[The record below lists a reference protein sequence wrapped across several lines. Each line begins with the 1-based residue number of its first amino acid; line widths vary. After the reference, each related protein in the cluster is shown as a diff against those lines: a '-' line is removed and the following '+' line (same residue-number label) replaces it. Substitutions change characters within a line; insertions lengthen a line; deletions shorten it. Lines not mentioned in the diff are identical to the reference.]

1 MNQMEGLVC
10 MGFTVPKWVAD
21 SSDYRTDRYYRYDH
35 LTELLHRW
43 ADEHS
48 DVLSIGSIGK
58 SHEGRDIWFLT
69 LTDPST
75 GVHDSKP
82 AYLAEA
88 NIHAGEVTGEATVLW
103 LLNHMLVNRGT
114 NPEIDWVIANTTVYF
129 IPAINV
135 DGMDA
140 ILSGRPGDIR
150 SSVRPF
156 PDQTQQDGLVESDLD
171 GDGVIRLMRV
181 KDPAGPW
188 KVSSVDDRVM
198 EKRSPIET
206 GGDYYFILPEGHLQ
220 NWDGG
225 AVALAPALLGLDA
238 NRNFPT
244 GWKPHWHQSGAGEF
258 PLSEPETRA
267 VAEFLV
273 GHPNIHG
280 SQHFHTFSG
289 CILRPPTQQSQEEL
303 PELDKNVLKAIG
315 AMGTAETGY
324 PCISIFDDFAYD
336 KKKPTTGNL
345 MDFVFDQLGAIP
357 YATELWSL
365 PAKAGIEVTDFI
377 GFFKDRD
384 PAIDAAMLKL
394 LDDQLSGEGF
404 KRWEA
409 FDHPQLGPVEI
420 GGWDHVFTWQN
431 PPGPWL
437 EEVTRPNATFVL
449 KAMQTAPL
457 LEIRDATAE
466 ALGNGHIKI
475 SAVVQNTGFLPTY
488 VTETARK
495 VGANKP
501 VKISISLGEGGE
513 LVTGQLE
520 SELGHLSGRANQYG
534 FLTWGGVFPIDSRAI
549 ATWVVRQAGGKVTIT
564 ASTAKA
570 GTTSTTIDLDQ

>member
-1 MNQMEGLVC
+1 MS
-10 MGFTVPKWVAD
+10 FDPRKWVAE

-35 LTELLHRW
+35 LTELLQKW
-43 ADEHS
+43 VAEFS
-48 DVLSIGSIGK
+48 DVLSIESIGK
-58 SHEGRDIWFLT
+58 SYEGRDIWALT
-69 LTDPST
+69 LTDPAT
-75 GVHDSKP
+75 GSHESKP
-82 AYLAEA
+82 AYLVEA
-88 NIHAGEVTGEATVLW
+88 NIHAGEVSGEATVLW
-103 LLNHMLVNRGT
+103 LLNYMLTNRDDAQVAWALT
-114 NPEIDWVIANTTVYF
+114 NTTTYF

-156 PDQTQQDGLVESDLD
+156 PEKMQQDGLVEQDLD
-171 GDGVIRLMRV
+171 GDGVIRVMRL
-181 KDPAGPW
+181 KDPTGPW
-188 KVSSVDDRVM
+188 KVSDVDPRVM
-198 EKRSPIET
+198 AKRDPDEV
-206 GGDYYFILPEGHLQ
+206 GGDYYYILPEGTIQ

-225 AVALAPALLGLDA
+225 AIKLAPDLLGLDA

-244 GWKPHWHQSGAGEF
+244 GWKPYWHQSGAGEF

-267 VAEFLV
+267 LAEFLV

-289 CILRPPTQQSQEEL
+289 VILRPPTQGTQDDL

-315 AMGTAETGY
+315 AMGTEETGY

-365 PAKAGIEVTDFI
+365 PKKAGIEVTDFI

-384 PAIDAAMLKL
+384 PAIDAAMLKV
-394 LDDQLSGEGF
+394 LDDELDGEGF
-404 KRWEA
+404 KSWEA
-409 FDHPQLGPVEI
+409 FEHPQLGPVEI

-431 PPGPWL
+431 PAGPWL
-437 EEVTRPNATFVL
+437 EEVTAPNARFVL
-449 KAMQTAPL
+449 RAMQTAPK
-457 LEIRDATAE
+457 LEVRETSVE
-466 ALGNGHIKI
+466 PLGSDHYKV
-475 SAVVQNTGFLPTY
+475 SVVLQNTGFLPTY

-501 VKISISLGEGGE
+501 IKVKLDLGEH
-513 LVTGQLE
+513 GQLISGQAE
-520 SELGHLSGRANQYG
+520 TEIGHLTGRANQYG
-534 FLTWGGVFPIDSRAI
+534 FLSWGGVFPVDSRAI
-549 ATWVVRQAGGKVTIT
+549 VTWVVRQASGSVKVT
-564 ASTAKA
+564 AGNAKA
-570 GTTSTTIDLDQ
+570 GTVTTEITLA